1 MQQRSLE
8 TRRILMEATLDSMCE
23 LGYHQSST
31 TEIIRRA
38 GFSRGAMLHHYPTK
52 VALLS
57 ASFEYLHD
65 QISNDVQT
73 LIEQAEKEGLTWA
86 DLLDEIMT
94 RYFQGRLWDA
104 FLEIMVAAR
113 TDHELWQQL
122 VPTVQKYYAQVDNV
136 WHRHFTTN
144 DVNSEIA
151 TLLNLSLCVIR
162 GMALQ
167 MLLRDD
173 PHYYEEIM
181 RQWKAMIAPLVK
193 SKQNQFTITQKGL

>member
-38 GFSRGAMLHHYPTK
+38 GVSRGAMLHHYPTK

-57 ASFEYLHD
+57 ATFEYLHD
-65 QISNDVQT
+65 QISRDVER
-73 LIEQAEKEGLTWA
+73 LIEEAEKEGLTWP
-86 DLLDEIMT
+86 DLLDEIME

-113 TDHELWQQL
+113 TDRDLWKQL
-122 VPTVQKYYAQVDNV
+122 VPTVQKYYAQVDDV

-144 DVNSEIA
+144 DVDSEIV

-173 PHYYEEIM
+173 PQYYEQIM
-181 RQWKAMIAPLVK
+181 RQWKAIIAPLVK
-193 SKQNQFTITQKGL
+193 KKQKSQYE